1 MSSNLYDAGYHEI
14 TNIDFSPIV
23 INEMK
28 KKNTKRLKM
37 KWEVMDM
44 LQMKY
49 GFSTLLNLV
58 FLCLYEHSPTSLSFP
73 FPLHPS

>member
-1 MSSNLYDAGYHEI
+1 MCSNLSSNLYDAGFHEI

-28 KKNTKRLKM
+28 KKTAKRIKM

-49 GFSTLLNLV
+49 AIHLLYKL
-58 FLCLYEHSPTSLSFP
+58 
-73 FPLHPS
+73 